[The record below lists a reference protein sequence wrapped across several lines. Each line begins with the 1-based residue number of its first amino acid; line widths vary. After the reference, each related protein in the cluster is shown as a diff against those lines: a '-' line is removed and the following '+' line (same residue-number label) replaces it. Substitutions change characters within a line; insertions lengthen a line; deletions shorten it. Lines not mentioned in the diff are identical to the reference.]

1 MSSDLRSVVHDR
13 LPLTFYNKSVFKG
26 AFSTDSLEYT
36 SVLANEAERMKWAG
50 VDQNWAQLR
59 VLLCYH
65 ATYPESVP
73 QWFYRD
79 HPIGISTGQ
88 YDRLGN
94 MLMFYAMVRTT
105 GEWVDTP
112 GYVERTLVLEAHVT
126 PNVHIDWNRTMPW
139 PLSPLHSNYLEP
151 HQFQLVEH
159 RPIPLQYLPHHSFIY
174 VQYSYE
180 ILDLGLMSDRH
191 ARSTNTFDRM
201 TEICFLILTSKPSAD
216 GLITGTLLPNIPT
229 QLSIAPSIRST
240 ITVPPNHSITSATP
254 SEPNNNLMCL
264 DAGHIQLSETSSMSN
279 RLQQSESASDGYQN
293 CKGKQKEY
301 ALGLWSYN
309 TRLPST
315 KPDAGSGTDAKSR

>member
-1 MSSDLRSVVHDR
+1 M
-13 LPLTFYNKSVFKG
+13 FYNKSVFKG

-36 SVLANEAERMKWAG
+36 SALTNEAERMKWAG
-50 VDQNWAQLR
+50 VDQNWAQSR

-105 GEWVDTP
+105 GKWVDTP
-112 GYVERTLVLEAHVT
+112 GYVKRTLVLEAHVT
-126 PNVHIDWNRTMPW
+126 PNVHIDWSRTMPW
-139 PLSPLHSNYLEP
+139 PFSPLHSNYLEP

-159 RPIPLQYLPHHSFIY
+159 CPIPLQYLPRHSFIY

-180 ILDLGLMSDRH
+180 ILNLGLMGDRH
-191 ARSTNTFDRM
+191 ARSTNTFDCM
-201 TEICFLILTSKPSAD
+201 TEICFLTLTSKPSAD
-216 GLITGTLLPNIPT
+216 GSITGTLLPNIPARP
-229 QLSIAPSIRST
+229 SIAPSIGST
-240 ITVPPNHSITSATP
+240 ITVPPNCSIMSAVP
-254 SEPNNNLMCL
+254 GDPNNNLARL
-264 DAGHIQLSETSSMSN
+264 DAECTRLSEMSSMSN
-279 RLQQSESASDGYQN
+279 RLQQSGSVPDGYQH
-293 CKGKQKEY
+293 CKKEY

-309 TRLPST
+309 TRLPPT
-315 KPDAGSGTDAKSR
+315 PLNPMPVLERMLNPGDGIWWK

>member
-1 MSSDLRSVVHDR
+1 
-13 LPLTFYNKSVFKG
+13 
-26 AFSTDSLEYT
+26 
-36 SVLANEAERMKWAG
+36 MKWAG
-50 VDQNWAQLR
+50 VDQSWAQSR

-159 RPIPLQYLPHHSFIY
+159 RPIPLQYLPRHSFIY

-180 ILDLGLMSDRH
+180 ILNLGLMSDRH

-201 TEICFLILTSKPSAD
+201 TEICFLTP
-216 GLITGTLLPNIPT
+216 TT
-229 QLSIAPSIRST
+229 QLSIAPSIGST
-240 ITVPPNHSITSATP
+240 TTIPPNHSSCP
-254 SEPNNNLMCL
+254 

-309 TRLPST
+309 TRLPPMPLNPMPILERMLNPGDGIWW
-315 KPDAGSGTDAKSR
+315 K

>member
-1 MSSDLRSVVHDR
+1 MSSNTCPAIGNC

-36 SVLANEAERMKWAG
+36 SALANEAERMKWTG
-50 VDQNWAQLR
+50 VDQNWAQSR

-65 ATYPESVP
+65 TTYPESVP

-159 RPIPLQYLPHHSFIY
+159 RPIPLQYLPRHSFIY

-180 ILDLGLMSDRH
+180 ILNLGLMSDRH

-201 TEICFLILTSKPSAD
+201 TEICFLIPT
-216 GLITGTLLPNIPT
+216 T
-229 QLSIAPSIRST
+229 QLSTAPSIGCT
-240 ITVPPNHSITSATP
+240 TAVPPNHSITSPVP
-254 SEPNNNLMCL
+254 SQPNNNLVCL
-264 DAGHIQLSETSSMSN
+264 DAGYFQLSETSSMSN
-279 RLQQSESASDGYQN
+279 RPPQSESVPEGYQN

-309 TRLPST
+309 TRLPSIPLDLMPVLERT
-315 KPDAGSGTDAKSR
+315 LNPGDGIWWK